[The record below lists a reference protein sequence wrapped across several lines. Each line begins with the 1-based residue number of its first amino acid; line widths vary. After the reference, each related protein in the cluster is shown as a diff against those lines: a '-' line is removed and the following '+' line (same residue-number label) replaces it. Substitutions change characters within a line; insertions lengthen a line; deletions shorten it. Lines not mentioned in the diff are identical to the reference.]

1 MVGHTIGVHNG
12 KTHIPVYITE
22 NMVGH
27 KLGEFAPTRHFR
39 GHGGDKSD
47 GEDVTAHDAAPQ
59 AVAHLRFV
67 RMGPRKLRR
76 VADAIRGKSV
86 REALVLLKFADVFAA
101 EPIEK
106 LVRSAVANA
115 GNNHDMNTDD
125 LYIAR
130 ITVDGGPGGRFTK
143 RLDPR
148 AQGRAAFKRKRL
160 SHVTVVVERRR
171 AGEAARKRAGAS
183 VQAARADASRTA
195 AAARNARAKSPRAQ
209 DARQPPQP
217 RRGAKEAY
225 MGQKIHPVGMRLGNH
240 AHVG

>member
-1 MVGHTIGVHNG
+1 M
-12 KTHIPVYITE
+12 
-22 NMVGH
+22 
-27 KLGEFAPTRHFR
+27 
-39 GHGGDKSD
+39 
-47 GEDVTAHDAAPQ
+47 PQ

-67 RMGPRKLRR
+67 RTAPRKLRR

-86 REALVLLKFADVFAA
+86 REALVLLKFAEVYAA

-115 GNNHDMNTDD
+115 GNNHNMNADE

-160 SHVTVVVERRR
+160 SHVTVVVTESPP
-171 AGEAARKRAGAS
+171 GKRGKKTAGAS
-183 VQAARADASRTA
+183 VQAARVTRRAAPDASTASRRKKSGARKRVA
-195 AAARNARAKSPRAQ
+195 AAAAAGEGSES
-209 DARQPPQP
+209 
-217 RRGAKEAY
+217 KE
-225 MGQKIHPVGMRLGNH
+225 V
-240 AHVG
+240 